1 MQNLPELK
9 RLQRLDEAEN
19 NALKKLCQHSSIFT
33 GCGKPTEQTKP
44 RPFARM
50 FFIRALSDE
59 CSHRQQ
65 TQDDRMIVFRHE
77 AQSDN
82 MGVEVMNLADSDQSE
97 ADE

>member
-33 GCGKPTEQTKP
+33 GCGKPTEQ
-44 RPFARM
+44 
-50 FFIRALSDE
+50 
-59 CSHRQQ
+59 Q

-77 AQSDN
+77 AVRQQASHYQSIASRHYAGTTMQQSDN